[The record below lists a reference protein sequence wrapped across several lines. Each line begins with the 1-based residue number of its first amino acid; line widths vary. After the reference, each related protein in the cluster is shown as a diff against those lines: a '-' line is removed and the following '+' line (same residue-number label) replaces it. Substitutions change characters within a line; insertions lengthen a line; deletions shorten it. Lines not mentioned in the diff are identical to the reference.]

1 MKKKEQKLF
10 LEAVKAFEQEKGISS
25 EILLDALKESFKF
38 AFQKK
43 IEKENFFDKKTGK
56 SLIKVDKNAPK
67 LPDALVRVDIDL
79 DKARIKCFRQWLVLE
94 DDDITDDYIEISIE
108 DAREKSP
115 KIKIGEY
122 YEEELNLDDLNT
134 RDADILK
141 THFKQKISK
150 AEKEALM
157 ANFQNK
163 IGTIVT
169 GDVEKADRRCVIVNL
184 GKTSATLLPGDL
196 IGDEK
201 YNTGDTIKVYIKEI
215 GKDEKRGG
223 SLVKISRSDPGFL
236 RCLFENEIHEIYDGT
251 VIIKDIARLAGKRS
265 KVAVYS
271 NDPNVD
277 PSGACIGQN
286 ASRIQSIVS
295 QLGNARDAK
304 EKIDVITYNPNLG
317 IYLSEILKPGNIVG
331 AKIDE
336 GIRTIYAIVESPDQ
350 KSLAIG
356 NGGTNTI
363 LARQLTHF
371 DKVLVKTVEEAEAE
385 NIDYKTMEEFEAE
398 AREEERRRF
407 RERQEMILNMNK
419 PQVEEETTVKEEIK
433 EEVPATVVEETKVV
447 EPTVEVTPA
456 VETPAVEA
464 AAEKPVEETVE
475 IIKKPAEPEQKV
487 EIKKVEKPIE
497 PEELR
502 EVKTTTTIESLEK
515 ILEQEKKEKEAKAQ
529 KALNKKKKAKK
540 FEDEDDEKEEKKI
553 IQKMDIYT
561 DEELAELENEEL
573 DSSYEDEDDYSEYD
587 DDNYYEE

>member
-201 YNTGDTIKVYIKEI
+201 YNTGDAIKVYIKEI

-356 NGGTNTI
+356 NGGANTI
-363 LARQLTHF
+363 LARQLTHY

-433 EEVPATVVEETKVV
+433 EEAPATVVEETKVA
-447 EPTVEVTPA
+447 EPTVEAAPV
-456 VETPAVEA
+456 VETPAVEV
-464 AAEKPVEETVE
+464 AAEKPAEETVE
-475 IIKKPAEPEQKV
+475 IVKKPAEPEQKV

>member
-356 NGGTNTI
+356 NGGANTI
-363 LARQLTHF
+363 LARQLTHY

-419 PQVEEETTVKEEIK
+419 PQVEEETTVNEEIK
-433 EEVPATVVEETKVV
+433 EEAPTTVVEETKVV
-447 EPTVEVTPA
+447 EPTVEAAPA
-456 VETPAVEA
+456 VETPVVEV
-464 AAEKPVEETVE
+464 AAEKPAEETVE
-475 IIKKPAEPEQKV
+475 IVKKPAEPEQKV

>member
-79 DKARIKCFRQWLVLE
+79 DKAKIKCFRQWLVLE
-94 DDDITDDYIEISIE
+94 DDDITDDYIEISID

-356 NGGTNTI
+356 NGGANTI
-363 LARQLTHF
+363 LARQLTHY

-419 PQVEEETTVKEEIK
+419 PQVEEETTVEEEIK
-433 EEVPATVVEETKVV
+433 EEAPATVAEETKVV
-447 EPTVEVTPA
+447 EPTVEAAPV
-456 VETPAVEA
+456 VETPAVEI

-475 IIKKPAEPEQKV
+475 IVKKPAEPEQKV

-573 DSSYEDEDDYSEYD
+573 DSSYEDEDDYSKYD

>member
-79 DKARIKCFRQWLVLE
+79 DKAKIKCFRQWLVLE
-94 DDDITDDYIEISIE
+94 DDDITDDYIEISID

-356 NGGTNTI
+356 NGGANTI
-363 LARQLTHF
+363 LARQLTHY

-419 PQVEEETTVKEEIK
+419 PQVEEETTVEKEIK
-433 EEVPATVVEETKVV
+433 EEAPATVVEETKVV
-447 EPTVEVTPA
+447 EPTVEVAPV
-456 VETPAVEA
+456 VETPVVEA
-464 AAEKPVEETVE
+464 AAEKPAEETVK
-475 IIKKPAEPEQKV
+475 IFKKPAEPEQKV

>member
-356 NGGTNTI
+356 NGGANTI
-363 LARQLTHF
+363 LARQLTHY

-419 PQVEEETTVKEEIK
+419 PQVEEETTVEEEIK
-433 EEVPATVVEETKVV
+433 EEAPATVVEEKKVV
-447 EPTVEVTPA
+447 EPTVEAAPA
-456 VETPAVEA
+456 VETPVVEV
-464 AAEKPVEETVE
+464 AAEKPAEETVE
-475 IIKKPAEPEQKV
+475 IVKKPAEPEQKV

>member
-79 DKARIKCFRQWLVLE
+79 DKARIKCFRQWLVLD
-94 DDDITDDYIEISIE
+94 DDDITDDYIEISID

-356 NGGTNTI
+356 NGGANTI

-433 EEVPATVVEETKVV
+433 EEAPATVVEETKVV
-447 EPTVEVTPA
+447 EPTVEVAPV
-456 VETPAVEA
+456 VETPVVEA
-464 AAEKPVEETVE
+464 AAEKPAEETVE
-475 IIKKPAEPEQKV
+475 IVKKPAEPEQKV

>member
-356 NGGTNTI
+356 NGGANTI
-363 LARQLTHF
+363 LARQLTHY

-419 PQVEEETTVKEEIK
+419 PQVEEETTVEEEIK
-433 EEVPATVVEETKVV
+433 EEAPATVAEETKVV
-447 EPTVEVTPA
+447 EPTVEAAPV
-456 VETPAVEA
+456 VETPAVEI

-475 IIKKPAEPEQKV
+475 IVKKPAEPEQKV

>member
-79 DKARIKCFRQWLVLE
+79 EKARIKCFRQWLVLE
-94 DDDITDDYIEISIE
+94 DDDITDDYIEISID

-356 NGGTNTI
+356 NGGANTI
-363 LARQLTHF
+363 LARQLTHY

-433 EEVPATVVEETKVV
+433 EEAPATVVEESKVV
-447 EPTVEVTPA
+447 EPTVEAAPV
-456 VETPAVEA
+456 VETPAVEV
-464 AAEKPVEETVE
+464 AAEKPAEETVE
-475 IIKKPAEPEQKV
+475 IVKKPAEPEQKV

>member
-363 LARQLTHF
+363 LARQLTHY

-433 EEVPATVVEETKVV
+433 EEAPATVAEETKVV
-447 EPTVEVTPA
+447 EPTVEAAPV
-456 VETPAVEA
+456 VETPAVEI

-475 IIKKPAEPEQKV
+475 IVKKPAEPEQKV

>member
-25 EILLDALKESFKF
+25 EILLDALNESFKF

-419 PQVEEETTVKEEIK
+419 PQVEEETTVEEEIK
-433 EEVPATVVEETKVV
+433 EEAPATVVEETKVV
-447 EPTVEVTPA
+447 EPTVEVAPV

-464 AAEKPVEETVE
+464 AAEKPAEETVE
-475 IIKKPAEPEQKV
+475 IVKKPAEPEQKV

>member
-25 EILLDALKESFKF
+25 EILLDALNESFKF

-79 DKARIKCFRQWLVLE
+79 DKARIKCFRQWLVLD
-94 DDDITDDYIEISIE
+94 DDDITDDYIEISID

-356 NGGTNTI
+356 NGGANTI
-363 LARQLTHF
+363 LARQLTHY

-419 PQVEEETTVKEEIK
+419 PQVDEETTVEEEIK
-433 EEVPATVVEETKVV
+433 EEAPATVVEETKVV
-447 EPTVEVTPA
+447 EPTVEAAPV
-456 VETPAVEA
+456 VETPVVEV
-464 AAEKPVEETVE
+464 AAEKPAEETVG
-475 IIKKPAEPEQKV
+475 IVKKPAEPEQKV

>member
-356 NGGTNTI
+356 NGGANTI
-363 LARQLTHF
+363 LARQLTHY

-419 PQVEEETTVKEEIK
+419 PQVEEETTVEEEIK
-433 EEVPATVVEETKVV
+433 EEAPATVVEETKVA
-447 EPTVEVTPA
+447 EPTVEVTP
-456 VETPAVEA
+456 VVKTPAVEV
-464 AAEKPVEETVE
+464 AAEKPAEETVE
-475 IIKKPAEPEQKV
+475 IVKKPAEPEQKV

>member
-201 YNTGDTIKVYIKEI
+201 YNTGDAIKVYIKEI

-447 EPTVEVTPA
+447 EPTVEAAPV
-456 VETPAVEA
+456 VETPAVEV
-464 AAEKPVEETVE
+464 AAEKPAEETVE
-475 IIKKPAEPEQKV
+475 IVKNPAEPEQKV

>member
-94 DDDITDDYIEISIE
+94 DDDITDDYIEISID

-356 NGGTNTI
+356 NGGANTI

-419 PQVEEETTVKEEIK
+419 PQVEEETIVEEEIK
-433 EEVPATVVEETKVV
+433 EEAPATVVEETKVV
-447 EPTVEVTPA
+447 EPTVEAAPV
-456 VETPAVEA
+456 VETPAVEI

-475 IIKKPAEPEQKV
+475 IVKKPAEPEQKV

>member
-25 EILLDALKESFKF
+25 EILLDALNESFKF

-196 IGDEK
+196 VGHEK

-356 NGGTNTI
+356 NGGANTI
-363 LARQLTHF
+363 LARQLTHY

-419 PQVEEETTVKEEIK
+419 PQVEEETTVEEEIK
-433 EEVPATVVEETKVV
+433 EEAPATVVEETKVV
-447 EPTVEVTPA
+447 EPTVEVTP
-456 VETPAVEA
+456 VVKTPAVEV
-464 AAEKPVEETVE
+464 AAEKPAEETVE
-475 IIKKPAEPEQKV
+475 IVKKPAEPEQKV

>member
-79 DKARIKCFRQWLVLE
+79 DKAKIKCFRQWLVLE

-356 NGGTNTI
+356 NGGANTI
-363 LARQLTHF
+363 LARQLTHY

-419 PQVEEETTVKEEIK
+419 PQVEEETTVEEEIK
-433 EEVPATVVEETKVV
+433 EEAPTTVVEETKVV
-447 EPTVEVTPA
+447 EPTVEAAPV
-456 VETPAVEA
+456 VETPVVEV
-464 AAEKPVEETVE
+464 AAEKPAEETVE
-475 IIKKPAEPEQKV
+475 IVKKPAEPEQKV

>member
-25 EILLDALKESFKF
+25 EILLDALNESFKF

-295 QLGNARDAK
+295 QLGNARDTK

-356 NGGTNTI
+356 NGGANTI
-363 LARQLTHF
+363 LARQLTHY

-419 PQVEEETTVKEEIK
+419 PQVEEETNVNEEIK
-433 EEVPATVVEETKVV
+433 EEAPTTVVEETKVV
-447 EPTVEVTPA
+447 EPTVEVAPV
-456 VETPAVEA
+456 VETPAVEVA
-464 AAEKPVEETVE
+464 VEKPAEETVE
-475 IIKKPAEPEQKV
+475 IVKKPAEPEQKV

>member
-25 EILLDALKESFKF
+25 EILLDALNESFKF

-94 DDDITDDYIEISIE
+94 DDDITDDYIEISID

-356 NGGTNTI
+356 NGGANTI
-363 LARQLTHF
+363 LARQLTHY

-419 PQVEEETTVKEEIK
+419 PQVEEETTVEEEIK
-433 EEVPATVVEETKVV
+433 EEAPATVAEETKVV
-447 EPTVEVTPA
+447 EPTVEAAPV
-456 VETPAVEA
+456 VETPVVEV
-464 AAEKPVEETVE
+464 AAEKPAEETVE
-475 IIKKPAEPEQKV
+475 IVKKPAEPEQKV

>member
-79 DKARIKCFRQWLVLE
+79 DKARIKCFRQWLVLD
-94 DDDITDDYIEISIE
+94 DDDITDDYIEISID

-356 NGGTNTI
+356 NGGANTI
-363 LARQLTHF
+363 LARQLTHY

-419 PQVEEETTVKEEIK
+419 PQVEEEITVEEEIK
-433 EEVPATVVEETKVV
+433 EEAPATVAEETKVV
-447 EPTVEVTPA
+447 EPTVEAAPV
-456 VETPAVEA
+456 VETPAVEI

-475 IIKKPAEPEQKV
+475 IVKKPAEPEQKV

>member
-356 NGGTNTI
+356 NGGANTI
-363 LARQLTHF
+363 LARQLTHY

-419 PQVEEETTVKEEIK
+419 PQVEEETTVEEETKEEA
-433 EEVPATVVEETKVV
+433 PATVVEETKVV
-447 EPTVEVTPA
+447 ESTVESAPV
-456 VETPAVEA
+456 VETPAVEV
-464 AAEKPVEETVE
+464 AAEKPAEETVE
-475 IIKKPAEPEQKV
+475 IVKKPAEPEQKV

-540 FEDEDDEKEEKKI
+540 FEDDDDEKEEKKI

>member
-94 DDDITDDYIEISIE
+94 DDDITDDYIEISID

-356 NGGTNTI
+356 NGGANTI

-433 EEVPATVVEETKVV
+433 EEAPATVVEESKVV
-447 EPTVEVTPA
+447 EPTVEAAPV
-456 VETPAVEA
+456 VETPAVEI

-475 IIKKPAEPEQKV
+475 IVKKPAEPEQKV

-587 DDNYYEE
+587 DDNY

>member
-94 DDDITDDYIEISIE
+94 DDDITDDYIEISID

-201 YNTGDTIKVYIKEI
+201 YNTGDAIKVYIKEI

-356 NGGTNTI
+356 NGGANTI
-363 LARQLTHF
+363 LARQLTHY

-419 PQVEEETTVKEEIK
+419 PQVEEETTVEEEIK
-433 EEVPATVVEETKVV
+433 EEAPATVVEETKVV
-447 EPTVEVTPA
+447 EPTVEVAPV
-456 VETPAVEA
+456 VETPVVEA
-464 AAEKPVEETVE
+464 AAEKPAEETVK
-475 IIKKPAEPEQKV
+475 IVKKPAEPEQKV

>member
-79 DKARIKCFRQWLVLE
+79 DKAKIKCFRQWLVLD
-94 DDDITDDYIEISIE
+94 DDDITDDYIEISID

-356 NGGTNTI
+356 NGGANTI
-363 LARQLTHF
+363 LARQLTHY

-419 PQVEEETTVKEEIK
+419 PQVDEETTVEEEIN
-433 EEVPATVVEETKVV
+433 EEAPATVVEETKVV
-447 EPTVEVTPA
+447 EPIVEVAPV
-456 VETPAVEA
+456 VETPVVEA
-464 AAEKPVEETVE
+464 AAEKPAEETVK
-475 IIKKPAEPEQKV
+475 IVKKPAEPEQKV

>member
-25 EILLDALKESFKF
+25 EILLDALNESFKF

-433 EEVPATVVEETKVV
+433 EEAPATVAEETKVV
-447 EPTVEVTPA
+447 EPTVEVAPV
-456 VETPAVEA
+456 VETPAVEVV
-464 AAEKPVEETVE
+464 AEKPVEETVE
-475 IIKKPAEPEQKV
+475 IVKKPAEPEQKV

>member
-25 EILLDALKESFKF
+25 EILLDALNESFKF

-94 DDDITDDYIEISIE
+94 DDDITDDYIEISID

-201 YNTGDTIKVYIKEI
+201 YNTGDAIKVYIKEI

-356 NGGTNTI
+356 NGGANTI
-363 LARQLTHF
+363 LARQLTHY

-419 PQVEEETTVKEEIK
+419 PQVEEETTVEEEIK

-447 EPTVEVTPA
+447 EPTVEAAPV
-456 VETPAVEA
+456 VETPAVEV
-464 AAEKPVEETVE
+464 AAEKPAEETVE
-475 IIKKPAEPEQKV
+475 IVKKPAEPEQKV

>member
-25 EILLDALKESFKF
+25 EILLDALNESFKF

-201 YNTGDTIKVYIKEI
+201 YNTGDAIKVYIKEI

-419 PQVEEETTVKEEIK
+419 PQVEEETTVEEEIK
-433 EEVPATVVEETKVV
+433 EEAPATVAEEKKVV
-447 EPTVEVTPA
+447 EPTVEAAPV
-456 VETPAVEA
+456 VETPAVEI

-475 IIKKPAEPEQKV
+475 IVKKPAEPEQKV

>member
-25 EILLDALKESFKF
+25 EILLDALNESFKF

-79 DKARIKCFRQWLVLE
+79 DKARIKCFRQWLVLD
-94 DDDITDDYIEISIE
+94 DDDITDDYIEISID

-356 NGGTNTI
+356 NGGANTI
-363 LARQLTHF
+363 LARQLTHY

-433 EEVPATVVEETKVV
+433 EEAPATVVEEKKVV
-447 EPTVEVTPA
+447 EPTVEAAPV
-456 VETPAVEA
+456 VETPAVEI

-475 IIKKPAEPEQKV
+475 IVKKPAEPEQKV

>member
-433 EEVPATVVEETKVV
+433 EEAPATVVEETKVV
-447 EPTVEVTPA
+447 EPTVEAAPV
-456 VETPAVEA
+456 VETPAVEV
-464 AAEKPVEETVE
+464 AAEKPAEETVE
-475 IIKKPAEPEQKV
+475 IVKKPAEPEQKV

>member
-94 DDDITDDYIEISIE
+94 DDDITDDYIEISID

-150 AEKEALM
+150 AEKDALM

-356 NGGTNTI
+356 NGGANTI
-363 LARQLTHF
+363 LARQLTHY

-419 PQVEEETTVKEEIK
+419 PQVEEETIVEEEIK
-433 EEVPATVVEETKVV
+433 KEAPATVVEETKIV
-447 EPTVEVTPA
+447 EPTVEAAPV
-456 VETPAVEA
+456 VETPVVEV
-464 AAEKPVEETVE
+464 AAEKPAEETVE
-475 IIKKPAEPEQKV
+475 IVKKPAEPEQKV